1 MRYLTTKNRAI
12 LREMVVAD
20 FKVRYQESVLGYL
33 WSLLKPLFMFAILFV
48 LFTYIIPISKGHEHY
63 GIMLLTGIVMWNF
76 FSETTTMGA
85 NSVVNNGDLLRKIS
99 IPRYLMVLTSSMSA
113 LINLAIN
120 SLVIIVFAVVS
131 GVHPTLEWIL
141 VIPIFVELFV
151 FSLGIAFL
159 LAALTVKFR
168 DITYIWEIF
177 LQGGFY
183 ASVIIF
189 PITMVPES
197 VRDYFY
203 INPIVQMVQDA
214 RNFILGSSAG
224 VETLWVDVDSIW
236 LTIAPFAVILFFA
249 VLGAWYFKRRS
260 PYFAEDV

>member
-12 LREMVVAD
+12 LREMVAAD

-48 LFTYIIPISKGHEHY
+48 LFTYIIPISKGYQHY
-63 GIMLLTGIVMWNF
+63 GIILLTGIVMWNF

-99 IPRYLMVLTSSMSA
+99 IPRYLMVLTSSISA

-120 SLVIIVFAVVS
+120 SLVIIIFALIN
-131 GVHPTLEWIL
+131 GVHPTPEWIL
-141 VIPIFVELFV
+141 VLLIIVELFI

-189 PITMVPES
+189 PITMIPES
-197 VRDYFY
+197 VRNYFY
-203 INPIVQMVQDA
+203 INPITQMVQDA
-214 RNFILGSSAG
+214 RSFILGKDAG
-224 VETLWVDVDSIW
+224 METIWTDVDSIF
-236 LTIAPFAVILFFA
+236 IKVAPFVVVAIFA
-249 VLGAWYFKRRS
+249 ALGAWYFKRRS